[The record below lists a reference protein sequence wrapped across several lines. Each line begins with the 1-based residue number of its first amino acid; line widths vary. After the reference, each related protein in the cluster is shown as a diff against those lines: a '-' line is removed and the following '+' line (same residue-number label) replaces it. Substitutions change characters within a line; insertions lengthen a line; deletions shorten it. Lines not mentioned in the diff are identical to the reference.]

1 MAEFMLINFDEFEGM
16 TGHELSLL
24 KDLITRKFIS
34 IRLPYARHTLN
45 LPHWA
50 SFAGTCNYP
59 QVLYDPTGNRRF
71 LCYEIEKI
79 DRYEI
84 DYPQLY
90 AQIKHLLDTG
100 YRYWFEA
107 DENDEIERNNKPFIF
122 QTPEEEM
129 LLTHFRKPE
138 RFESFKYMTV
148 SEIAEEIRNRTGYQY
163 NHAGKI
169 LLGKILTKY
178 GFQYVTSKNMRR
190 YEVILLEAES
200 VRNNQLYQ

>member
-1 MAEFMLINFDEFEGM
+1 MCIRDR
-16 TGHELSLL
+16 L